1 MDIRKTSSIIL
12 ILFLAALQLQ
22 AQQRM
27 VIEAETGT
35 ISTGSKVDTK
45 YAGFTGTGFVDTKNE
60 VGAFIEITF
69 SVKKGGQDTVTVVY
83 AMEKIDDR
91 SAKVIVNNG
100 VVIDSMGFPSTGSY
114 TAWKPS
120 SAIVPLN
127 VGMNTLRLEAR
138 SINGLSNI
146 DRFEISDEQG
156 AMQYLLATSILG
168 KGTITRSPNA
178 QFYDAGTSVT
188 LTVVPDAASVSVFT
202 GWSGDLFGTEMQ
214 KIIVIN
220 EAKNVTA
227 SFRSTVHGTFYLS
240 PNGSDSLG
248 DGSFTKPFFSVQ
260 KAANLAEA
268 GDTIFLRGGQYLYT
282 NRINLNNGGT
292 ATDYIHLRSYKAERA
307 VLDFSGMTDDDF
319 NQGFR
324 LTGSYWHF
332 YGFDVKGA
340 GDNGLLIE
348 RDKPIGATYDDIK
361 NNTDQAHNNIIEL
374 CNFYENRDSGIQL
387 KNLAANNSIINCDS
401 YYNRDATDGDADGF
415 APKLTVGSGNYFYG
429 CRAWQNSDDGWDLYL
444 KAQEDGFPQDMVTT
458 MENCW
463 AFNNGYLKD
472 GNQSTG
478 NGNGFKLGGSAGK
491 DQRHDAVLKRCLS
504 FDNLQKGFDQNSNV
518 GNMTLINCTG
528 FSKALLTNSSHF
540 TYNID
545 GGILAAGKQ
554 LIHTN
559 NISIGDGLLRK
570 ESKWAECKMANG
582 VQTTSD
588 YFTVESDFVST
599 DTAGVR
605 GPRKADGSLPDVG
618 FMKLKTGNTKLI
630 DKGTTVAG
638 IAFNGIAP
646 DLGAFETGIAASSI
660 RPQLNPKYFTLEQNF
675 PNPFN
680 PETSISFT
688 VPQTADVVLTVID
701 VLGRKCAEL
710 VNSSVAAGTHS
721 ILWNARGFSSGM
733 YLYRLTVNGVSVTK
747 KMTILQ

>member
-1 MDIRKTSSIIL
+1 MDLRKTSSII
-12 ILFLAALQLQ
+12 IVLAVMQLH

-35 ISTGSKVDTK
+35 LSVGSKVDTK
-45 YAGFTGTGFVDTKNE
+45 YTGFTGTGFVDTKNE

-91 SAKVIVNNG
+91 SGKVIVNNS

-120 SAIVPLN
+120 SVVVPLN

-156 AMQYLLATSILG
+156 TMQYLLTTSILG
-168 KGTITRSPNA
+168 KGTVLRSPNA
-178 QFYDAGTSVT
+178 LFYDAGTSVT
-188 LTVVPDAASVSVFT
+188 LTAVPDAASASVFL
-202 GWSGDLFGTEMQ
+202 GWSGDLSGTETQ

-220 EAKNVTA
+220 AAKNVTA
-227 SFRSTVHGTFYLS
+227 SFRSTVHNTFYIAPS
-240 PNGSDSLG
+240 GSDSLG
-248 DGSFTKPFFSVQ
+248 DGSISKPYFSVQ

-268 GDTIFLRGGQYLYT
+268 GDTIFLRGGTYLYT
-282 NRINLNNGGT
+282 NRINLNKGGT
-292 ATDYIHLRSYKAERA
+292 ATDNIHLRSYKGERA

-348 RDKPIGATYDDIK
+348 RDKPTGATYDDIK
-361 NNTDQAHNNIIEL
+361 NNTDQAHDNIIEL

-387 KNLAANNSIINCDS
+387 KNLAAYNSIINCDS

-415 APKLTVGSGNYFYG
+415 APKLTVGTGNYFYD

-478 NGNGFKLGGSAGK
+478 NGNGFKLGGSAAK

-545 GGILAAGKQ
+545 GGILAAGKK

-582 VQTTSD
+582 IQTTSD
-588 YFTVESDFVST
+588 YLTVESDFVST

-605 GPRKADGSLPDVG
+605 GPRKTDGSLPDVG
-618 FMKLKTGNTKLI
+618 FMKLKSGNTKLI
-630 DKGTTVAG
+630 DKGTAVAG
-638 IAFNGIAP
+638 IAFNGSAP

-660 RPQLNPKYFTLEQNF
+660 RPQLNPKIFTLEQNY

-688 VPQTADVVLTVID
+688 VPQTAEAVLTVID
-701 VLGRKCAEL
+701 VLGRQCAEL
-710 VNSSVAAGTHS
+710 LNSSVTAGTHS
-721 ILWNARGFSSGM
+721 VLWNAQGFSSGM
-733 YLYRLTVNGVSVTK
+733 YFYRLTVDGVSVTK